1 MEKRCSCCGQ
11 VLPEYGG
18 IVADS
23 DRGEIR
29 FGGKMIRNL
38 TSTEFELF
46 RFLLDKAG
54 MVASKDALFDRM
66 YQLVAAEEDVPSGT
80 KIVDVY
86 VCHLR
91 KKLIPLGL
99 EIATV
104 WGRGYRLVEPMKEL
118 TE

>member
-1 MEKRCSCCGQ
+1 MEKRCECCGQ
-11 VLPEYGG
+11 IVPEYGG

-38 TSTEFELF
+38 TGTEFMLF

-54 MVASKDALFDRM
+54 RIASKEVIFEWF
-66 YQLVAAEEDVPSGT
+66 YQLAAEDDVPSDM
-80 KIVDVY
+80 KLVDVY
-86 VCHLR
+86 VCKLR

-99 EIATV
+99 AIATV
-104 WGRGYRLVEPMKEL
+104 WGRGYRLVEPTKEL